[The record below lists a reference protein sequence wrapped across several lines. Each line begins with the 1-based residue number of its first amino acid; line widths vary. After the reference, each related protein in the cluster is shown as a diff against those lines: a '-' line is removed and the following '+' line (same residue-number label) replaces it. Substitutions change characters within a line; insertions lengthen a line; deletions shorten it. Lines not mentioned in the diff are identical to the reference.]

1 MLPLSSGVRCHAYMI
16 AIEFELPSVSRCE
29 CCGSETVRLTRFVS
43 KDGDAHAVYYLQFTA
58 GHDSLHIAGLISLG
72 EWGDGASPD
81 DRLAF
86 PFRLWASTDAYNV
99 GLMDASESPW
109 ADVTY
114 LGRLLNR
121 AEALSHPWCPE
132 VFHIT
137 DHITREDKEAVAF
150 LSSVS
155 QGGT

>member
-1 MLPLSSGVRCHAYMI
+1 
-16 AIEFELPSVSRCE
+16 
-29 CCGSETVRLTRFVS
+29 VS
-43 KDGDAHAVYYLQFTA
+43 KDGNAHAVYYLQFTA
-58 GHDSLHIAGLISLG
+58 GHDSPHIAGLISLG

-86 PFRLWASTDAYNV
+86 PFRLWASACAYNV
-99 GLMDASESPW
+99 GLMDASESRW

-121 AEALSHPWCPE
+121 AEALSHPWCSE

-137 DHITREDKEAVAF
+137 DHITREDKAAVAF
-150 LSSVS
+150 LSSLS

>member
-1 MLPLSSGVRCHAYMI
+1 
-16 AIEFELPSVSRCE
+16 
-29 CCGSETVRLTRFVS
+29 
-43 KDGDAHAVYYLQFTA
+43 LQFTA
-58 GHDSLHIAGLISLG
+58 GHDSPHIAGLISLG
-72 EWGDGASPD
+72 AWGDGALPE

-86 PFRLWASTDAYNV
+86 PFRLWAAADAYNV

-109 ADVTY
+109 AEVAY
-114 LGRLLNR
+114 LGRLLDRN
-121 AEALSHPWCPE
+121 EALAHPWRDE

-137 DHITREDKEAVAF
+137 DHITREDREAVAF